1 MSRTTIRKQER
12 WRDMSLTPAQRKKL
26 QRDRDRALG
35 WVEVTVKVA
44 AEKAQEVRRFAAS
57 LPDPQPQRDPRQLDL
72 IDEIDRKLSVDREQE
87 PDLFS

>member
-1 MSRTTIRKQER
+1 
-12 WRDMSLTPAQRKKL
+12 MSLSPAQRKKL

-44 AEKAQEVRRFAAS
+44 VERAQEVRRFAAS
-57 LPDPQPQRDPRQLDL
+57 LPDPQPPSDPRQLNL
-72 IDEIDRKLSVDREQE
+72 IDEIDRKLSVDSEQE